1 MLNKISK
8 EDWQF
13 LLPTLLCTFFFIAT
27 DLFNILEKEKFAYWS
42 GVLLTEPHR
51 AITNHFIHGD
61 AKHLLANTFG
71 IIFARY
77 NLKGLNL
84 KGNFLFLF
92 LIILLIPTQTLLF
105 WLSDIFIFNNLMSL
119 AIGFSG
125 VLYGINAFILLASIY
140 GKENF
145 LGLVINLKKNQ
156 KVRQMM
162 ITFNIIGF
170 TWSLLPGIS
179 LNGHLS
185 GFIAG
190 AFLFLL

>member
-1 MLNKISK
+1 MRKKIPK
-8 EDWQF
+8 DEWQYI
-13 LLPTLLCTFFFIAT
+13 LPVLFCIVCFMAT
-27 DLFNILEKEKFAYWS
+27 DIFGALEKTSFAYWS
-42 GVLLTEPHR
+42 GALPYQPYRV
-51 AITNHFIHGD
+51 ITNHFIHGD
-61 AKHLLANTFG
+61 AKHLLVNTFG

-92 LIILLIPTQTLLF
+92 LIILLIPSQTLLF
-105 WLSDIFIFNNLMSL
+105 WLSDVFIFNNLMSL

-156 KVRQMM
+156 KVRQIM
-162 ITFNIIGF
+162 ITFN
-170 TWSLLPGIS
+170 T
-179 LNGHLS
+179 LN
-185 GFIAG
+185 IK
-190 AFLFLL
+190 